1 MRGAA
6 SKVFDVS
13 GAVADVGRAFREHGE
28 EGALALVQ
36 AMLETLA
43 RTNAALE
50 LDRMRLLKKHLG
62 KTSERVTDEQ
72 LGFLFAMLP
81 EEERPKDALVPAVA
95 TAPLEAGDEATGDA
109 PTAPPSGK
117 KRGRDNHGR
126 KPLPDSLRRVDV
138 PLAVPAEERVCAVC
152 GKDKVCLGHDV
163 SEVLCFKPAEL
174 FVERQVKEKLACPD
188 ECKGELVTAPAPEKV
203 IEKGRPDA
211 SLLAKIV
218 VGKYDDF
225 EPLNRQK
232 KFFERYGASIP
243 VSTMVGWVAA
253 TATAL
258 EPIAKL
264 ILKLVLEGYVLQA
277 DDTGLKVL
285 DEKEPGG
292 AKRGHLWFYVADST
306 LCAVVYTPDWTKES
320 AGIFLTARKGGY
332 LQADAYKGWD
342 HLFTREEDPLIEVG
356 CWAHARRP
364 FVELAERGEARAAVM
379 LHHVKKLYAVERAAT
394 EAGDGPDERLARR
407 RRDSAPVLEAIAKWI
422 AEVLAKEP
430 PKSALAGAAGYIHNQ
445 WTALTRFLE
454 DGALPI
460 DNTLVERALR
470 GVGQGRK
477 NFLFAGSDAGA
488 IRAATIYTITATC
501 RLCGVDP
508 LAYVEDVLR
517 KLSTGRW
524 PYARLRELL
533 PDQWRKTAPASALL
547 APRR

>member
-1 MRGAA
+1 MRAA
-6 SKVFDVS
+6 TSKVFDVN
-13 GAVADVGRAFREHGE
+13 GAVADVGRALDEHGK

-81 EEERPKDALVPAVA
+81 EEERPKDALIPAPAVA
-95 TAPLEAGDEATGDA
+95 ALETSDNESVG
-109 PTAPPSGK
+109 PSAPPTGK
-117 KRGRDNHGR
+117 KKGRDNHGR
-126 KPLPDSLRRVDV
+126 KPLPDSLRRVET
-138 PLAVPAEERVCAVC
+138 PLAVPAEERVCATC
-152 GKDKVCLGHDV
+152 GKDKICIGHDV
-163 SEVLCFKPAEL
+163 SEILCFKPAEL
-174 FVERQVKEKLACPD
+174 FVERQVKEKLACPN

-218 VGKYDDF
+218 VGKYDDY
-225 EPLNRQK
+225 EPLTRQK
-232 KFFERYGASIP
+232 KFFERYGVSIP

-253 TATAL
+253 GAAAL

-264 ILKLVLEGYVLQA
+264 ILKLVLEGYVVQG

-292 AKRGHLWFYVADST
+292 AKRGHLWFYVADSA
-306 LCAVVYTPDWTKES
+306 LCAVIYTPDWTKES
-320 AGIFLTARKGGY
+320 AGLFVSARKGGY
-332 LQADAYKGWD
+332 LVADAYGGWD
-342 HLFTREEDPLIEVG
+342 HLFTRGEHPLIEAG
-356 CWAHARRP
+356 CWAHGRRP
-364 FVELAERGEARAAVM
+364 FVELAERGEARAAVL
-379 LHHVKKLYAVERAAT
+379 LHHVKKLYEVEKAAT
-394 EAGDGPDERLARR
+394 AANEGPAERLLRR
-407 RRDSAPVLEAIAKWI
+407 RRDSAPIIDDIKKWI
-422 AEVLAKEP
+422 AEVQAKEP
-430 PKSALAGAAGYIHNQ
+430 PKSALAGAVGYLDNHWI
-445 WTALTRFLE
+445 ALTRFLD

-470 GVGQGRK
+470 GVSQGRK

-488 IRAATIYTITATC
+488 IRAAIIYTITATC
-501 RLCGVDP
+501 RLCGVEP

-524 PYARLRELL
+524 PYARLRELV
-533 PDQWRKTAPASALL
+533 PDEWRKTAPASALL
-547 APRR
+547 APKR

>member
-1 MRGAA
+1 MRGAT

-13 GAVADVGRAFREHGE
+13 GAVADVGRALDEHGK
-28 EGALALVQ
+28 EGALALVKS
-36 AMLETLA
+36 MLETLA
-43 RTNAALE
+43 RTNAALAV
-50 LDRMRLLKKHLG
+50 DRMRLLKKHLG
-62 KTSERVTDEQ
+62 QTSERVTDEQ
-72 LGFLFAMLP
+72 LAFLFAMLP
-81 EEERPKDALVPAVA
+81 EEERPKDALVPAPA
-95 TAPLEAGDEATGDA
+95 AEPLETSDEAKSDG
-109 PTAPPSGK
+109 PSTPKTGK
-117 KRGRDNHGR
+117 KKGRDNHGR
-126 KPLPDSLRRVDV
+126 KPLPSSLRRVEMK
-138 PLAVPAEERVCAVC
+138 LEVPAEERVCAKC

-174 FVERQVKEKLACPD
+174 FVERHFKEKLACPD
-188 ECKGELVTAPAPEKV
+188 ECKGELVTAEAPDKV
-203 IEKGRPDA
+203 IERGRPDA
-211 SLLAKIV
+211 SVLAKIV
-218 VGKYDDF
+218 VGKYDDY

-232 KFFERYGASIP
+232 KFYERLGVSIP
-243 VSTMVGWVAA
+243 VPTMVGWVAA
-253 TATAL
+253 TAAAL
-258 EPIAKL
+258 EPISKL
-264 ILKLVLEGYVLQA
+264 ILKLVLEGYVVQA

-285 DEKEPGG
+285 DEKQPGG

-320 AGIFLTARKGGY
+320 AGIFLAARKSGY

-342 HLFTREEDPLIEVG
+342 HLFTREVDPLVEAG

-379 LHHVKKLYAVERAAT
+379 LHHVKKLYEVEKAAS
-394 EAGDGPDERLARR
+394 EARDGPAERLARR
-407 RRDSAPVLEAIAKWI
+407 QRDSAPVIDAIKRWV
-422 AEVLAKEP
+422 AEVQAKEP
-430 PKSALAGAAGYIHNQ
+430 PKSALAGAVGYIHNQ
-445 WTALTRFLE
+445 WGALTRFLE

-470 GVGQGRK
+470 GVSQGRK

-501 RLCGVDP
+501 RLCGVEP

-533 PDQWRKTAPASALL
+533 PDEWRKTAPAAALL
-547 APRR
+547 TPKR